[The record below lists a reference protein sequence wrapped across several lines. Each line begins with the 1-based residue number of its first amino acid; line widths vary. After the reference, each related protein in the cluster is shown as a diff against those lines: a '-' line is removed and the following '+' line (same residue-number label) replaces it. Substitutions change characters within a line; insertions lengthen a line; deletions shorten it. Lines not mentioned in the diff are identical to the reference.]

1 MGTGQGNGKVNG
13 QDRTSAALADVN
25 RITAAIQR
33 GINRALR
40 QHKLDGRPIVVAGA
54 DGKPVWIKP
63 EDIEVPG
70 DPAARGSAAP
80 G

>member
-1 MGTGQGNGKVNG
+1 MGTDPGNGKVNG

-40 QHKLDGRPIVVAGA
+40 QHKLEGRPIVVAGP
-54 DGKPVWIKP
+54 DGKPVWIQP
-63 EDIEVPG
+63 EDIVVP
-70 DPAARGSAAP
+70 DEPAA
-80 G
+80 